1 MHTPEDGDCVFS
13 SVLQSLSAL
22 GHPTTYH
29 SAKQL
34 RSDVINLVLS
44 GTEKTL
50 TEFGANELGTNKKPL
65 EASLSEILD
74 IAFPAVMKILGVRV
88 RVACENHLGVMQ
100 CDEIVD
106 LYGRDDPTGRGRPL
120 VTVFRVV
127 NLHHEPPIDHYLA
140 SRPLGEGQKAL
151 VPPEYLCPAPQTCK
165 ISHPQIQGSLQVLQ
179 ADLEDSKESGLEFH
193 YAQLYC
199 LVLQVPVEPIA
210 TASAV
215 DESKAQ
221 LKLENGTVYYKHA
234 GNVDDWV
241 SVGQN
246 WLLPILR
253 HASLIPPNEDAWFR
267 GSVITTARERDH
279 IQARFEEASR
289 CAHEQVRK
297 AVAQNLELLRVV
309 QNFYSELLNSPSLQN
324 KIPTKQASATRNSE
338 QSESPDEPRSQ
349 KRTSPS
355 PTQLSVNDQ
364 DRGRNRKRP
373 QLTANCAKVPDPAS
387 PQKRLKPARTE
398 DPAVNLPKD
407 GVIVLPTRL
416 RQVDTERVNSELK
429 KFKMIGIDPSIPG
442 AQTFAVRL
450 AGLAV
455 DEQDLLV
462 AKSTLFVNLWT
473 EYGNCR
479 KETDPKSL
487 VAIFCD
493 EVRRIIEVIRGGIDF
508 LVQNRTNEKHE
519 MLGTKRSL
527 WNKLIAYDRQA
538 KVPDS
543 WFVRQNSETK
553 LLWPL
558 FLGQADSTST
568 ENHRRRRELEFI
580 DCVVVGITMLRGDQ

>member
-1 MHTPEDGDCVFS
+1 
-13 SVLQSLSAL
+13 
-22 GHPTTYH
+22 
-29 SAKQL
+29 
-34 RSDVINLVLS
+34 
-44 GTEKTL
+44 
-50 TEFGANELGTNKKPL
+50 
-65 EASLSEILD
+65 
-74 IAFPAVMKILGVRV
+74 
-88 RVACENHLGVMQ
+88 
-100 CDEIVD
+100 
-106 LYGRDDPTGRGRPL
+106 
-120 VTVFRVV
+120 
-127 NLHHEPPIDHYLA
+127 
-140 SRPLGEGQKAL
+140 
-151 VPPEYLCPAPQTCK
+151 
-165 ISHPQIQGSLQVLQ
+165 
-179 ADLEDSKESGLEFH
+179 
-193 YAQLYC
+193 
-199 LVLQVPVEPIA
+199 
-210 TASAV
+210 
-215 DESKAQ
+215 
-221 LKLENGTVYYKHA
+221 
-234 GNVDDWV
+234 
-241 SVGQN
+241 
-246 WLLPILR
+246 
-253 HASLIPPNEDAWFR
+253 
-267 GSVITTARERDH
+267 
-279 IQARFEEASR
+279 
-289 CAHEQVRK
+289 
-297 AVAQNLELLRVV
+297 
-309 QNFYSELLNSPSLQN
+309 
-324 KIPTKQASATRNSE
+324 
-338 QSESPDEPRSQ
+338 
-349 KRTSPS
+349 
-355 PTQLSVNDQ
+355 
-364 DRGRNRKRP
+364 
-373 QLTANCAKVPDPAS
+373 LTANCAKVPDPAS

-455 DEQDLLV
+455 DLLV